1 VGANC
6 WLTKVPW
13 RPNLAGA
20 LAAARANAYAQVP
33 KKQRDHA
40 EALSI
45 SQLLVALELD
55 RDDDPDYA
63 AWSSWLA
70 AASPETRYVVALGPN
85 GSGTILD
92 IDHAAATTLARG
104 SIPSVPGGPML
115 ALAATEPGLGTV
127 RWATAQELLDRYETE
142 KPTTIGDGEEW
153 WDSLERGEAIAVT
166 RWDGDRPIEI
176 VFIGVTGD

>member
-13 RPNLAGA
+13 RSNLAGA
-20 LAAARANAYAQVP
+20 LAAARANVYAQVP
-33 KKQRDHA
+33 KKAREHA
-40 EALSI
+40 EALSV

-70 AASPETRYVVALGPN
+70 AASAETRYVVALGPN

-104 SIPSVPGGPML
+104 SMPSVPGGPLL
-115 ALAATEPGLGTV
+115 ALAANEPGLGTV

-142 KPTTIGDGEEW
+142 HPTIVGDGDEW

-166 RWDGDRPIEI
+166 RWDGERPIEI
-176 VFIGVTGD
+176 VFFGVTGD